1 MSTFKCKYC
10 GNSLHPEEGQTMVT
24 CERCDEVTR
33 IYTVDNEKKY
43 RMMTEAA
50 ELRLHCL
57 FDRAKRRYEAV
68 IEEYPEEGEA
78 YWGYVLCAYGIEFQQ
93 DARSGKYLPTLHR
106 ISQKSILQDLYYQKA
121 LEYANPIDAQDYRRI
136 ASELERIRKR
146 FLELSQKEE
155 NHYDVFISFKQTD
168 EDTHRETIDSS
179 KAENIYHKLKEKGY
193 RVFFSKI
200 TLANRGGED
209 YEPIIYMALETSKVM
224 LVLGSQKEYLEAPWV
239 RNEWS
244 RFLDMM
250 QEKPEKKIL
259 PVLINEMD
267 PGQLPE
273 ALQGIQ
279 GYNIDTPVGMDRMLS
294 RVREL
299 FPEKKKQEEKSTG
312 KAFGATEESLL
323 KRAQL
328 ELDAG
333 RWDNATEYY
342 NRILETNPE
351 SAGAWLGLW
360 LTSDTIRAGGLEQ
373 VEGMVEQWIE
383 NPETEDFYV
392 DFEIKKIKE
401 YEKEQEEEQLIREEF
416 MSRIPTELKEKWEKE
431 DKKKIIGVVKH
442 PSQAVLQKIESFE
455 VGSYFSLEEM
465 GGYLPD
471 DRCFASA
478 REWFEKIAARVQ
490 KFFEMEYFQ
499 HAMEFS
505 KGKEKERLTE
515 FQENLIQ
522 KIADAQTDSGW
533 KEKKEIEE
541 LKQEYKKSYDRD
553 SEPNIQEMSE
563 KAKKMRESDYQ
574 EACAIKSSKEAENAV
589 ELFRKVGDY
598 KDAWQRKT
606 NLYELCQIK
615 DDIGDGHR
623 YLAESVLQKDEQA
636 VINYGN
642 AFAVQKLGEKP
653 EWKNYLCLALYAIYV
668 GMILLAGNVL
678 TFFCIVA
685 GVAAGWY
692 LWKSGKTI
700 QGYIAFAALH
710 MAAGLTIGAS
720 VALILGAVYIFSAVW
735 ENGYAKYLFRKKN
748 AKIAY
753 EQTKRQ
759 IENYEREVKNEL
771 DETWQKALGIRY
783 DGVAL
788 TPALSGYRFDYVEGT
803 VGIK

>member
-93 DARSGKYLPTLHR
+93 DVRSGKYLPTLHR

-136 ASELERIRKR
+136 ASELDRIRKR

-279 GYNIDTPVGMDRMLS
+279 GYNIDTPVGMDRLLS

-299 FPEKKKQEEKSTG
+299 FPEKKKQEEKSAG

-333 RWDNATEYY
+333 RWDSATEYY
-342 NRILETNPE
+342 NRILEANPE

-360 LTSDTIRAGGLEQ
+360 LALEQIRAGSLEK
-373 VEGMVEQWIE
+373 VEEMLEEWLQDP
-383 NPETEDFYV
+383 NTETFYV
-392 DFEIKKIKE
+392 DLDVKKA
-401 YEKEQEEEQLIREEF
+401 EKD
-416 MSRIPTELKEKWEKE
+416 SRRDE
-431 DKKKIIGVVKH
+431 DEHSEVI
-442 PSQAVLQKIESFE
+442 LQKIRAFEVPNYLSQEEICEDIPQKLSFE
-455 VGSYFSLEEM
+455 S
-465 GGYLPD
+465 
-471 DRCFASA
+471 AS
-478 REWFEKIAARVQ
+478 EWFGHMTTYVRGIFGE
-490 KFFEMEYFQ
+490 EYFR
-499 HAMEFS
+499 HALEYS
-505 KGKEKERLTE
+505 KAEEKERLTK
-515 FQENLIQ
+515 FQERIQ
-522 KIADAQTDSGW
+522 KKMEDAQAESMEEYAEKSERL
-533 KEKKEIEE
+533 KE
-541 LKQEYKKSYDRD
+541 EYKKKY
-553 SEPNIQEMSE
+553 E
-563 KAKKMRESDYQ
+563 KAEQKIRERSENAKKLREEDYQ
-574 EACAIKSSKEAENAV
+574 KACAIKSSGEIQTAV
-589 ELFRKVGDY
+589 TLLEKVGDY
-598 KDAWQRKT
+598 KEARKK
-606 NLYELCQIK
+606 NNALIGLSNIK
-615 DDIGDGHR
+615 SVIGDGRR
-623 YLAESVLQKDEQA
+623 YLAKSVLQMDAQA
-636 VINYGN
+636 VIDYGN
-642 AFAVQKLGEKP
+642 AFAMQALNEKP
-653 EWKNYLCLALYAIYV
+653 RWTNYLCLALYVLYV
-668 GMILLAGNVL
+668 GAMLFAGNIFTIL
-678 TFFCIVA
+678 CIAA

-692 LWKSGKTI
+692 LWKADQI
-700 QGYIAFAALH
+700 IPGYIAFAALH
-710 MAAGLTIGAS
+710 IVAGLTLGVDPA
-720 VALILGAVYIFSAVW
+720 VILGAAYIFSAVRK
-735 ENGYAKYLFRKKN
+735 NGYAKYLFKKKN
-748 AKIAY
+748 AKIAF
-753 EQTKRQ
+753 EQTKRK
-759 IENYEREVKNEL
+759 IENYEQELKNEL
-771 DETWQKALGIRY
+771 DKAWQEALGIQY

-788 TPALSGYRFDYVEGT
+788 TPALAEYQFDYVEGT

>member
-1 MSTFKCKYC
+1 
-10 GNSLHPEEGQTMVT
+10 MV
-24 CERCDEVTR
+24 
-33 IYTVDNEKKY
+33 
-43 RMMTEAA
+43 
-50 ELRLHCL
+50 
-57 FDRAKRRYEAV
+57 
-68 IEEYPEEGEA
+68 
-78 YWGYVLCAYGIEFQQ
+78 
-93 DARSGKYLPTLHR
+93 
-106 ISQKSILQDLYYQKA
+106 
-121 LEYANPIDAQDYRRI
+121 
-136 ASELERIRKR
+136 
-146 FLELSQKEE
+146 
-155 NHYDVFISFKQTD
+155 
-168 EDTHRETIDSS
+168 
-179 KAENIYHKLKEKGY
+179 
-193 RVFFSKI
+193 
-200 TLANRGGED
+200 
-209 YEPIIYMALETSKVM
+209 
-224 LVLGSQKEYLEAPWV
+224 VLGSQKEYLEAPWV
-239 RNEWS
+239 RNEWG

-279 GYNIDTPVGMDRMLS
+279 GYNIDTPVGMDRLLS

-342 NRILETNPE
+342 NRILEANPE